1 MEIIDI
7 DEDVMSEVLQFIYTG
22 EAPNL
27 DRMADSIIIAADKVC
42 IPYTLRGLFHK

>member
-7 DEDVMSEVLQFIYTG
+7 DKDIMSEVLQFIYTG

-27 DRMADSIIIAADKVC
+27 DRMADDLIIAADKVC
-42 IPYTLRGLFHK
+42 IPYTSTRFIL